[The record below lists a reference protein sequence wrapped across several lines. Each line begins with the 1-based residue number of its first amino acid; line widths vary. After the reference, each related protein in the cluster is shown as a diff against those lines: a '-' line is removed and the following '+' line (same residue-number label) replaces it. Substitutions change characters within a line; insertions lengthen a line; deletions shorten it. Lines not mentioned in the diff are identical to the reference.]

1 MNIKNARWMDVAENL
16 LAVTVDETEWRGPVA
31 DHIYYPA
38 LIESGVEIA
47 EYVAPVMGY
56 AARRRAAY
64 AKIADQLD
72 MQFHDGANGTT
83 TWVDHV
89 AEVKAAHPKS

>member
-1 MNIKNARWMDVAENL
+1 MTILSASTAEDGT
-16 LAVTVDETEWRGPVA
+16 VTAINENDEATSAPPGHGLSQEWLDG
-31 DHIYYPA
+31 
-38 LIESGVEIA
+38 GVEIA

-64 AKIADQLD
+64 AKISDQLD
-72 MQFHDGANGTT
+72 MQYHDAANGTT